1 MIINHNISALNTYR
15 QLTLNNT
22 NGSKSLEKLSS
33 GYRINRAGDDAAGL
47 AISEKMRGQI
57 RGLDMASRNAQDS
70 ISLIQ
75 TAEGALNE
83 THSILQRMRE
93 LAVQSANDTN
103 TTDDRNEI
111 QKEINQL
118 VSEIDRISTT
128 TEFNTKKLLNGDSGT
143 KVIYANNVYLVGA
156 TSTNENI
163 EAGTYTVEVTAAAK
177 RAEIAGSSFAD
188 AAITENGSQTITVNG
203 QTISFE
209 AKNNDAGATAANFI
223 AAINNAGLG
232 ITASGGAS
240 GIKLITNE
248 YGADQIITIKASP
261 LTAAMGL
268 TTNQSTDKT
277 DTGVNVAG
285 KINGKVASGSGRTLI
300 STSGASIGL
309 KVELTGAA
317 AEATGDKGSVQ
328 VTKNALTSHIGANA
342 NQTMTIS
349 ISSMGS
355 VDLSVNNLDLT
366 SQSGANSAITSIDN
380 AIRTVSAERSKL
392 GAYQNRLEHTINN
405 LGTSAENLSA
415 AESRIRD
422 VDMAKEM
429 MEFTKNSILQQAAQ
443 AMLAQANQMPQ
454 NVLQLLR

>member
-57 RGLDMASRNAQDS
+57 RGLDMAQKNAQDG

-103 TTDDRNEI
+103 TDDDRAEL
-111 QKEINQL
+111 QKEVDELI
-118 VSEIDRISTT
+118 SELDRIANQTQ
-128 TEFNTKKLLNGDSGT
+128 FNTKNLLKGDFALGIDTNTTTSDLLALGAFESLTFSGLTAEEWKITNNANKTLTLTATTSGT
-143 KVIYANNVYLVGA
+143 VLVSNVY
-156 TSTNENI
+156 TPST
-163 EAGTYTVEVTAAAK
+163 A
-177 RAEIAGSSFAD
+177 
-188 AAITENGSQTITVNG
+188 QTIRFGGPNG
-203 QTISFE
+203 ESVTI
-209 AKNNDAGATAANFI
+209 KV
-223 AAINNAGLG
+223 NNAFD
-232 ITASGGAS
+232 ASKFNNKKF
-240 GIKLITNE
+240 IV
-248 YGADQIITIKASP
+248 
-261 LTAAMGL
+261 
-268 TTNQSTDKT
+268 
-277 DTGVNVAG
+277 TGT
-285 KINGKVASGSGRTLI
+285 GSL
-300 STSGASIGL
+300 
-309 KVELTGAA
+309 
-317 AEATGDKGSVQ
+317 Q
-328 VTKNALTSHIGANA
+328 FHIGSNA
-342 NQTMTIS
+342 NQIIGVAIGDMRVTGGNTSEMTAL
-349 ISSMGS
+349 GS
-355 VDLSVNNLDLT
+355 LNIT
-366 SQSGANSAITSIDN
+366 SRANAETAITTIDG
-380 AIRTVSAERSKL
+380 AIKKVSSTRASL
-392 GAYQNRLEHTINN
+392 GAYQNRLEHIINN

>member
-1 MIINHNISALNTYR
+1 
-15 QLTLNNT
+15 
-22 NGSKSLEKLSS
+22 
-33 GYRINRAGDDAAGL
+33 
-47 AISEKMRGQI
+47 
-57 RGLDMASRNAQDS
+57 
-70 ISLIQ
+70 
-75 TAEGALNE
+75 
-83 THSILQRMRE
+83 
-93 LAVQSANDTN
+93 
-103 TTDDRNEI
+103 
-111 QKEINQL
+111 
-118 VSEIDRISTT
+118 
-128 TEFNTKKLLNGDSGT
+128 
-143 KVIYANNVYLVGA
+143 
-156 TSTNENI
+156 NI

-188 AAITENGSQTITVNG
+188 AAITVTGIQNITVNG

-209 AKNNDAGATAANFI
+209 AKNNDAAATAANFI

-248 YGADQIITIKASP
+248 YGADQIITIGASS
-261 LTAAMGL
+261 LTEKMKLTTDASTNTTAA
-268 TTNQSTDKT
+268 
-277 DTGVNVAG
+277 GVNVAG

-328 VTKNALTSHIGANA
+328 VAKNALTSHIGANA

>member
-177 RAEIAGSSFAD
+177 RAKIAGSSFGND
-188 AAITENGSQTITVNG
+188 DITYDGSQTITVNG
-203 QTISFE
+203 Q
-209 AKNNDAGATAANFI
+209 
-223 AAINNAGLG
+223 AI
-232 ITASGGAS
+232 
-240 GIKLITNE
+240 
-248 YGADQIITIKASP
+248 
-261 LTAAMGL
+261 
-268 TTNQSTDKT
+268 
-277 DTGVNVAG
+277 
-285 KINGKVASGSGRTLI
+285 
-300 STSGASIGL
+300 
-309 KVELTGAA
+309 
-317 AEATGDKGSVQ
+317 
-328 VTKNALTSHIGANA
+328 
-342 NQTMTIS
+342 
-349 ISSMGS
+349 
-355 VDLSVNNLDLT
+355 
-366 SQSGANSAITSIDN
+366 
-380 AIRTVSAERSKL
+380 
-392 GAYQNRLEHTINN
+392 
-405 LGTSAENLSA
+405 
-415 AESRIRD
+415 
-422 VDMAKEM
+422 
-429 MEFTKNSILQQAAQ
+429 
-443 AMLAQANQMPQ
+443 
-454 NVLQLLR
+454 